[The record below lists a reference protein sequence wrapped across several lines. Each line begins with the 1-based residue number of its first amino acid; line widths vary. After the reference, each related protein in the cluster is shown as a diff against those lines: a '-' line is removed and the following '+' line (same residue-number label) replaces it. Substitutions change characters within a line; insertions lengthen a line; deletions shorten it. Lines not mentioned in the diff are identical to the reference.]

1 MYRNRKI
8 ERNKIVVMLIN
19 KGLTYT
25 KISKIFN
32 ITRSRV
38 KDINKVHNSEIFRNE
53 AVKCVNCGLTA
64 CGNYNSKHFLFENDP
79 INICMSCVEMF
90 RGVNNFYEEES
101 KLQK

>member
-25 KISKIFN
+25 KIGKIFD

-38 KDINKVHNSEIFRNE
+38 KDINKVHNCQLFKDE
-53 AVKCVNCGLTA
+53 AVKCVNCGLEA
-64 CGNYNSKHFLFENDP
+64 YGDFSDNQFLFGDDP
-79 INICMSCVEMF
+79 INICMPCVKMF
-90 RGVNNFYEEES
+90 RAGDNS
-101 KLQK
+101 K